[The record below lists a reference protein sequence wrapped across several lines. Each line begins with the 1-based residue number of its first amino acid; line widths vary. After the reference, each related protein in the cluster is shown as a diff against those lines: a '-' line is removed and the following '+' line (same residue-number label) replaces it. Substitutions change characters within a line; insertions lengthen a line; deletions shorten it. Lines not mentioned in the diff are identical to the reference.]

1 VWSDQHE
8 KTESHLLGVISDTHG
23 LLRPEALKALEGV
36 ELIIHAGDIGKPEVL
51 KVLQSVAPVV
61 AVRGNMD
68 KGAWARELPET
79 EVVEIGGLLL
89 YVLHDL
95 SGLDLDPVAASFS
108 AVISGHS
115 HRPSVKE
122 HGGILYLNPGSAG
135 PRRFRLPVSLAHLRI
150 QGRAL
155 VAQEITLEG

>member
-1 VWSDQHE
+1 VSDQHE
-8 KTESHLLGVISDTHG
+8 KREGHLVGVISDTHG

-36 ELIIHAGDIGKPEVL
+36 DLIIHAGDIGKPEVL
-51 KVLQSVAPVV
+51 EVLQSVAPVV

-95 SGLDLDPVAASFS
+95 NELDLDPVAASFG
-108 AVISGHS
+108 AVLSGHS

-122 HGGILYLNPGSAG
+122 HRGILYLNPGSAG

-150 QGRAL
+150 QGGAL
-155 VAQEITLEG
+155 VAEEITLEG